1 MKFANKHILN
11 NITQNININDLS
23 EKLFQLGHEHEI
35 NNEIL
40 DIELTP
46 NRGDCLSL
54 NGILRDLNVFYD
66 IKLNNS
72 IYRED
77 IKKLDFNFSNNAVLD
92 CPRISF
98 LKIDIESP
106 TEKYNKHL
114 ESYFSDLG
122 IKKTNFFTD
131 ISNYVSY
138 ETGQPTHCYE
148 ASEVSDGLELDYI
161 VGMHKFDTLLDKTIK
176 LDGKN
181 LVFLNKKKEIVNLAG
196 VVGSKSTSCK
206 KNTKSVIVECA
217 YFNPEAVI
225 GKSVRYA
232 INSDAAHK
240 FERNVD
246 PACHEFTLRRFI
258 KIVEEH
264 AKIKKL
270 EAVFI
275 EDNPMKKKIM
285 ELSIDKICKIL
296 GTKISQSDCITFL
309 NHLGFSFENNMIYV
323 PSYRH
328 DINSHNDLAEEIARV
343 IGYNNIK
350 AKNFKFSFNK
360 NQIDD
365 YSDEINIKNLLINN
379 GFTEVIN
386 DPFVPFGDE
395 SSIKVD
401 NPLDNNRKFLRTNL
415 KNSLLENL
423 LYNERRQKD
432 IIKLFEIGDIYST
445 SSSES
450 NRFIG
455 IIVSGR
461 VDKNYQDFN
470 KKLDKKYLSNIFESY
485 IDDKV
490 SLDYEI
496 IPRDGLNSKSKNII
510 TYLELNINLLKCNYL
525 LPSKKENSFDINY
538 IPVSDYPSATRDLS
552 FSVTD
557 NSKFEILQEYIL
569 SYRHNNLKEIYIF
582 DFFYNEKK
590 NEIKIGF
597 RFVFQSNKKTLEDQ
611 EVNELMNIIISHT
624 TSMDGIKIPGIE

>member
-11 NITQNININDLS
+11 NVTQNININDLS

-66 IKLNNS
+66 IKLNDS
-72 IYRED
+72 TYRED

-98 LKIDIESP
+98 LKIEIDNP

-161 VGMHKFDTLLDKTIK
+161 EGIHKFDTLLDKTIE
-176 LDGKN
+176 LNGKN

-264 AKIKKL
+264 ATIKKL

-275 EDNPMKKKIM
+275 EHTPLKKKIM
-285 ELSIDKICKIL
+285 ELSIDKINKIL
-296 GTKISQSDCITFL
+296 GTKIPQSDCITFL
-309 NHLGFSFENNMIYV
+309 NHLGFSCENNMIYV

-350 AKNFKFSFNK
+350 AQNFKLSFNK
-360 NQIDD
+360 NQTDD

-386 DPFVPFGDE
+386 DPFVPSGDE

-490 SLDYEI
+490 FLDYEI
-496 IPRDGLNSKSKNII
+496 ISREGLDSKSKNII

-525 LPSKKENSFDINY
+525 LPSEKEGSFDINY
-538 IPVSDYPSATRDLS
+538 IPVSDYPSSTRDLS

-557 NSKFEILQEYIL
+557 HSKFEILQEYIL
-569 SYRHNNLKEIYIF
+569 SYHHNNLKEVYIF

-590 NEIKIGF
+590 DEIKIGF

-611 EVNELMNIIISHT
+611 EVNELMNIIINHT
-624 TSMDGIKIPGIE
+624 TSMDGIKIPGI